1 MGSRSGSRTRLEVA
15 GRCCALAG
23 LALEVLGT
31 FLPWLRSGTALR
43 NSYAAGG
50 VLRRLLGA
58 SGGLDALLRAWPAL
72 TLLCAAAVAAYL
84 LGARLA
90 AALLAAVAA
99 IAGGAA
105 AITALAMRA
114 GRYPEVVMNGPVSTL
129 IGATVL
135 GLAIILQVVG
145 RPAGVPVH
153 DRPE

>member
-1 MGSRSGSRTRLEVA
+1 MKFGGSVRTA
-15 GRCCALAG
+15 GRWAALAG
-23 LALEVLGT
+23 LAVEVSGT

-58 SGGLDALLRAWPAL
+58 SGALGGLLRAWPAL
-72 TLLCAAAVAAYL
+72 TLLCAATVAAYL
-84 LGARLA
+84 LGARRAATLLGALA
-90 AALLAAVAA
+90 ALA
-99 IAGGAA
+99 GAA
-105 AITALAMRA
+105 AAVTALVLRA
-114 GRYPEVVMNGPVSTL
+114 ARYPEVVVNGPVVTL

-135 GLAIILQVVG
+135 GLAIILQAVG